1 MNQICMLSPRRVV
14 LGGGV
19 MKHQSLFGQVRRNVQ
34 VYLNGYID
42 RDELREGIEA
52 YIVPPSLGDRSG
64 CLGAIAMAKDF
75 GL

>member
-1 MNQICMLSPRRVV
+1 
-14 LGGGV
+14 

-34 VYLNGYID
+34 VYLNGYVD

-64 CLGAIAMAKDF
+64 CLGAIAMAKDCRF
-75 GL
+75 